1 MSCHDRHVIHV
12 CHSQYSHVWL
22 DFSACFLIKPYVVP
36 FFSQEKEEL
45 KRAQMKLEETRRVA
59 KRPALD
65 LPSDLVDRKRR
76 EMERRYESSSS
87 SKYDDR

>member
-1 MSCHDRHVIHV
+1 M
-12 CHSQYSHVWL
+12 
-22 DFSACFLIKPYVVP
+22 VP